1 MECRHCHYQSD
12 HPFKFCP
19 ECGSPTPGQ
28 NEETRLGEEKKPDTV
43 PEKAEPIKQEVLKH
57 QSMAYIRQDYDP
69 NQDGRRYNP
78 KAAPTDPV
86 ARHSD
91 EQERPQ
97 TTGTIILSLVNM
109 LCCGFGISM
118 ILGLI
123 ALVFAILASSERVI
137 VEAEKK
143 MGWAK
148 TLNIIGLVFI
158 VIQILVILAFII
170 GSIFFSSEG
179 VQPFSNPNPGDFPL
193 G

>member
-12 HPFKFCP
+12 YPFKFCP
-19 ECGSPTPGQ
+19 ECGSPAPGQ
-28 NEETRLGEEKKPDTV
+28 NEEKQRDEETQPDTV
-43 PEKAEPIKQEVLKH
+43 PGKTETVKQEV
-57 QSMAYIRQDYDP
+57 STYEPMAYMRQDYDP
-69 NQDGRRYNP
+69 NRDGRRYNP
-78 KAAPTDPV
+78 NDAP
-86 ARHSD
+86 AGSGAYHSD
-91 EQERPQ
+91 EQARPQ
-97 TTGTIILSLVNM
+97 TTGTIVLALINM

-137 VEAEKK
+137 TEAEKK

-158 VIQILVILAFII
+158 VIQVLVILVLII

-179 VQPFSNPNPGDFPL
+179 VQPFNNPNPGDFPL